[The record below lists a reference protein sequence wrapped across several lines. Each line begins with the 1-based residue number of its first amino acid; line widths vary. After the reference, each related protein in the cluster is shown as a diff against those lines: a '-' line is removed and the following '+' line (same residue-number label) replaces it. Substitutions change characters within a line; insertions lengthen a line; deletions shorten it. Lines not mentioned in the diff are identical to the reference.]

1 MTKTL
6 PSPLAALRR
15 RSLLSLAGA
24 GAMGLAWPGARAAAP
39 AAGNG
44 KLAILSMAGHDIELV
59 EHVQQIGSRMPPKRQ
74 RLPLGTGLLD
84 QRATLALDKQARAF
98 LPASDI
104 VLLSAQGKMWSELQ
118 RDAIDSAAGMKDMIA
133 TVADAA
139 QQAGCSHALALMK
152 QRGVAKLRLAD
163 TAIGLG
169 MLEGLGFYIDTES
182 ETITKGTQESHK
194 GVLAPYAYVR
204 LLYVD
209 AKGVRL
215 LGSEI
220 AQDSTSVT
228 LPAGTLGHPWDALT
242 PDAKATALSTLVE
255 GAVSRLV
262 PALMAPAKAG

>member
-1 MTKTL
+1 MTKT
-6 PSPLAALRR
+6 SPPHAALRR
-15 RSLLSLAGA
+15 RSLLTLAGGSA
-24 GAMGLAWPGARAAAP
+24 IGLALPGARAAAP
-39 AAGNG
+39 ANG

-59 EHVQQIGSRMPPKRQ
+59 EHVQQIGSRIPPKRQ

-84 QRATLALDKQARAF
+84 QRATLALDKQARAYV
-98 LPASDI
+98 PAQDI
-104 VLLSAQGKMWSELQ
+104 VLLSAQGKMWAELQ
-118 RDAIDSAAGMKDMIA
+118 RDAIDSDAGMKDMIA

-139 QQAGCSHALALMK
+139 QQAGCSHALALIK

-163 TAIGLG
+163 AAIGLG

-194 GVLAPYAYVR
+194 GVLAPYAYVK

-209 AKGVRL
+209 AKAVRL
-215 LGSEI
+215 LGSEV

-242 PDAKATALSTLVE
+242 PDAKASALSNLVE
-255 GAVSRLV
+255 GAVGRLV
-262 PALMAPAKAG
+262 PALMAPTKVG